1 MKNKLKIDYDLE
13 NSSLQIKTN
22 SEVGSDEE
30 LRVKYFNNEGGKAG
44 GITLFL
50 TSNPTY
56 SLWFC
61 SSGNEFLTELPTETD
76 KIWTLSLTRTPSVKL
91 VIHCNDKEVVKVVL
105 SDTTCDDTSWS
116 SIWIR
121 EVVKIEFT
129 KMNTAA
135 DFYRSGEDISPPR
148 NETTHCR
155 NKI

>member
-13 NSSLQIKTN
+13 NSPLQIKTN
-22 SEVGSDEE
+22 SVVGSDEE
-30 LRVKYFNNEGGKAG
+30 LRVKYFDDEGGKAG
-44 GITLFL
+44 GITLFF

-56 SLWFC
+56 ALWFC

-76 KIWTLSLTRTPSVKL
+76 K
-91 VIHCNDKEVVKVVL
+91 
-105 SDTTCDDTSWS
+105 S

-135 DFYRSGEDISPPR
+135 DFYRSGEDISPQEMR
-148 NETTHCR
+148 KHIVETKFKP
-155 NKI
+155 NKKFQYLKFQHIRFKYHVLLFSYSLQV